1 MSSVNLIDPIIMY
14 GAKSTSFFYQLEKI
28 IGYQPR
34 ITAEVIRFLS
44 LSISLSLNRFPWV
57 PFAKYY
63 FCRPPLDCRL
73 ELLFLPGGDSS
84 REITSD
90 RLGPL

>member
-1 MSSVNLIDPIIMY
+1 MSSVILIDPIIMY
-14 GAKSTSFFYQLEKI
+14 GAKSTSLFYQLEKI
-28 IGYQPR
+28 IGYQLR

-44 LSISLSLNRFPWV
+44 LCLSLNSFPWV
-57 PFAKYY
+57 PFAEYY